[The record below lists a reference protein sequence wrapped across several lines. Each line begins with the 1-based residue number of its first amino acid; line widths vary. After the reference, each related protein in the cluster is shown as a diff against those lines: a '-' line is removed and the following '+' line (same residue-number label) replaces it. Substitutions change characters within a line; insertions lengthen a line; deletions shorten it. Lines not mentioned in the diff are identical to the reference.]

1 MNIGSVAEEDLRVC
15 FDVTYNNNDDD
26 DDDLY
31 QCD

>member
-26 DDDLY
+26 DDLY